1 MISSSGS
8 LRARLFLAFAL
19 ITLIATAIP
28 AVVTRNT
35 LYNDRLELTVNKAL
49 AHAAFARSVLES
61 SPTPKQVE
69 GLFQTAFRLSYRM
82 TLTDNAGTVVRDTHI
97 DDPKL
102 GTLDN
107 HSDRPEIEEA
117 LKTGQGVA
125 IRHSTSLD
133 LDTVYAAMVLEDG
146 RVLRLAVPAAEVQR
160 GLEEEFTS
168 LGLAAG
174 GVAVFCLF
182 LSAIVTAQVRNAANS
197 MAEVVASIAREKS
210 FRRLREVPGK
220 EFLPLA
226 YAVNSMADSIEEYV
240 AKTRDQ
246 HGQLESI
253 LEAMHEGVLVVN
265 PAGKIRHWNKALE
278 AMFPAI
284 TGAKD
289 KSVIEGIPVPAL
301 QSHVEKLLEEE
312 ERGSVQDGRV
322 QFQTDSGRF
331 LVANITRP
339 LHSKESLGAIIVLYD
354 ATDIMRLDAMRR
366 DFVSNVS
373 HELRTPLTAI
383 QGYSE
388 VLMLG
393 EGLPEEQ
400 KNFVTIIHNHA
411 EYLSKLV
418 SNLLMLSRIE
428 NERGALE
435 VSMHDLDALFSEAT
449 NHCREMVESKTLTIK
464 SNFRIKMVAANGPL
478 LVQVLRNLL
487 ENACRYAPRKSII
500 DVLCQ
505 PEGRELRIAFAD
517 YGPGIPKDALPRIFE
532 RFYQVKGERNTG
544 TSGVGLAICKH
555 IVERH
560 GGRIWAES
568 PYGPAGTA
576 IIFTLPLPKQ
586 DNHKE

>member
-28 AVVTRNT
+28 AVITRKT
-35 LYNDRLELTVNKAL
+35 VYRDRLELTVSQAL

-61 SPTPKQVE
+61 SPTPEQVVR
-69 GLFQTAFRLSYRM
+69 LFHTASQLSYRM
-82 TLTDNAGTVVRDTHI
+82 TLTDSGGAVVRDTHI
-97 DDPKL
+97 ADPKL
-102 GTLDN
+102 DTLDN
-107 HSDRPEIEEA
+107 HRDRPEIEEA
-117 LKTGQGVA
+117 LRTGQGIAV
-125 IRHSTSLD
+125 RYSTSLE
-133 LDTVYAAMVLEDG
+133 LDTVYAAVVLEDG
-146 RVLRLAVPAAEVQR
+146 RVLRLAIPAAEIQR
-160 GLEEEFTS
+160 SLEEEFSS

-174 GVAVFCLF
+174 GVAIFCLL
-182 LSAIVTAQVRNAANS
+182 LSALVTAQVRNTANS

-210 FRRLREVPGK
+210 FHRLREVPGK

-240 AKTRDQ
+240 AKIRDQ

-265 PAGKIRHWNKALE
+265 PSGKIRHWNKALE
-278 AMFPAI
+278 SMFPAI
-284 TGAKD
+284 GEAKD
-289 KSVIEGIPVPAL
+289 RPVIEGIPVPAL
-301 QSHVEKLLEEE
+301 QVHVDKLLEVEGQK
-312 ERGSVQDGRV
+312 RAQDGKV
-322 QFQTDSGRF
+322 SFQTESGRF
-331 LVANITRP
+331 LLANLTRP

-383 QGYSE
+383 RGYAE

-393 EGLPEEQ
+393 DELPEEQ

-428 NERGALE
+428 NEKGALE
-435 VSMHDLDALFSEAT
+435 VSMHDLDTIFREAV
-449 NHCREMVESKTLTIK
+449 NHCREMAENKSIIIK
-464 SNFRIKMVAANGPL
+464 SKFQVTMIAVNGPL
-478 LVQVLRNLL
+478 FVQVLRNLL
-487 ENACRYAPRKSII
+487 ENSCRYAPKNSL
-500 DVLCQ
+500 VEVWCQ
-505 PEGRELRIAFAD
+505 PEERELRFSVAD

-544 TSGVGLAICKH
+544 TSGVGLAVCKH

-586 DNHKE
+586 DNNKG